1 MKYKLTA
8 IIQKEDDMFVA
19 LCPELDIASQGYT
32 IEEAKKNL
40 EEAVAIFFEYASPE
54 EIKERLKE
62 RLKEEIYISPFEVSI
77 AQTESSLWQRSL

>member
-40 EEAVAIFFEYASPE
+40 EEAVTLFFECASPE
-54 EIKERLKE
+54 EIKE

-77 AQTESSLWQRSL
+77 VEAENPFWQRSL

>member
-1 MKYKLTA
+1 MKQRFTA

-40 EEAVAIFFEYASPE
+40 EEAVTLFFEHASPE

-62 RLKEEIYISPFEVSI
+62 DIYISPFEV
-77 AQTESSLWQRSL
+77 AVA

>member
-1 MKYKLTA
+1 MKHIFTA

-19 LCPELDIASQGYT
+19 LCSELDIASQGYT

-40 EEAVAIFFEYASPE
+40 EEAVTLFFEHATPE

-62 RLKEEIYISPFEVSI
+62 DIYISPFEVTV
-77 AQTESSLWQRSL
+77 A